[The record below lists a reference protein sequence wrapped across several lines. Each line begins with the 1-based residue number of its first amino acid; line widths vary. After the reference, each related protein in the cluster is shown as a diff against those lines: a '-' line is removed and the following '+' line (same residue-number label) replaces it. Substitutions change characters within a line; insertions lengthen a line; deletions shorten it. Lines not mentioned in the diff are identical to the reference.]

1 MNKLHLSILGLH
13 PEPRFEEDKSH
24 KGAPRNTRDSSFP
37 RKREPRKIKALDS
50 HLRGNDG
57 FFEIPEDQKAGHQ
70 VALPNQERLW
80 QWPPD
85 GPTDGPLSVALRS
98 RRMKRMTE
106 RPAATQTQDEA
117 CKDDPEALLLARF
130 AAMDSGH
137 GTAAFALQADLSED
151 AELRAALAEHPDIVA
166 VSQIMP
172 VHLQAGTDN
181 AVLMGPRYLHV
192 EREEWAAL
200 QADLNQWLQADG
212 ISLFSAASGR
222 HYLGYTA
229 TALER
234 VGTVDLPPLGCALNR
249 PIGQLLAGNELR
261 PFRRWLTE
269 LQMWLYSHP
278 VNAERAKKARP
289 EINSLWVWGR
299 SPWLFS
305 SSDVETA
312 ESLLPK
318 ATDRICDDDRALI
331 YTDSAVLAGAL
342 HSNVASDANN
352 PVVILSANSQPDIN
366 ELLARGVSPSRPVH
380 LIWSEP
386 LWCYLEGDLAGW
398 NASLD
403 AIDRFLTQIQ
413 SAHPHAAAQAR
424 DLEVD
429 NGVDLVWQR
438 YHWLTTLYTRLF
450 RSK

>member
-1 MNKLHLSILGLH
+1 MNKLRLSILGLH

-24 KGAPRNTRDSSFP
+24 KD
-37 RKREPRKIKALDS
+37 K
-50 HLRGNDG
+50 
-57 FFEIPEDQKAGHQ
+57 KAGHQ
-70 VALPNQERLW
+70 AALPNQERLW
-80 QWPPD
+80 QWSPD

-106 RPAATQTQDEA
+106 RLAGVPQTQDEA
-117 CKDDPEALLLARF
+117 CQDDPETLLLARF
-130 AAMDSGH
+130 AAMDRGH
-137 GTAAFALQADLSED
+137 STAAFALQADLSVD
-151 AELRAALAEHPDIVA
+151 AGLRVALAEHPDIVA
-166 VSQIMP
+166 VSQVTP

-249 PIGQLLAGNELR
+249 HVGQLLAGDELR

-299 SPWLFS
+299 SPWPKPQSTEASQSTWFS
-305 SSDVETA
+305 ADDLMSSDNR
-312 ESLLPK
+312 PM
-318 ATDRICDDDRALI
+318 I

-342 HSNVASDANN
+342 HSHDASDANN
-352 PVVILSANSQPDIN
+352 PVVILSASFQPHIN
-366 ELLARGVSPSRPVH
+366 ELVARGVSPSCPVH
-380 LIWSEP
+380 VIWSEP

-398 NASLD
+398 YASLD
-403 AIDRFLTQIQ
+403 AIDQFLKQRQPART
-413 SAHPHAAAQAR
+413 HAAAQAR
-424 DLEVD
+424 DLEID
-429 NGVDLVWQR
+429 NGVGLVWQR
-438 YHWLTTLYTRLF
+438 RHWLTTLYRRLF
-450 RSK
+450 RSE

>member
-1 MNKLHLSILGLH
+1 MTKLHLTIMGLH
-13 PEPRFEEDKSH
+13 PEPTS
-24 KGAPRNTRDSSFP
+24 PQNTRP
-37 RKREPRKIKALDS
+37 QPGL
-50 HLRGNDG
+50 
-57 FFEIPEDQKAGHQ
+57 PER
-70 VALPNQERLW
+70 ERLW

-98 RRMKRMTE
+98 RRMERMVE
-106 RPAATQTQDEA
+106 RLEAAQTQDEA
-117 CKDDPEALLLARF
+117 CQDDPETLLLARF
-130 AAMDSGH
+130 SGMNGDH
-137 GTAAFALQADLSED
+137 GTAALSLQADLSVD
-151 AELRAALAEHPDIVA
+151 AGLRAALAEHPDIVA

-181 AVLMGPRYLHV
+181 AVLMGPRYLRV
-192 EREEWAAL
+192 EREEWAVL

-249 PIGQLLAGNELR
+249 HVGQLLAGNALR

-278 VNAERAKKARP
+278 VNAERAKKAHP
-289 EINSLWVWGR
+289 EINSLWIWGR
-299 SPWLFS
+299 SPWPYPAN
-305 SSDVETA
+305 VETTQ
-312 ESLLPK
+312 LLSPK
-318 ATDRICDDDRALI
+318 ATDRIRGDNHTLI

-342 HSNVASDANN
+342 RSHDGSDASN
-352 PVVILSANSQPDIN
+352 PAVILSTSSQPDIN
-366 ELLARGVSPSRPVH
+366 ELAARGVLPSRSTHIV
-380 LIWSEP
+380 WSEP

-398 NASLD
+398 FASLD
-403 AIDRFLTQIQ
+403 AIDRFITQIQ

-424 DLEVD
+424 DLEID

-438 YHWLTTLYTRLF
+438 RHWLTALYKRLF
-450 RSK
+450 RSE

>member
-13 PEPRFEEDKSH
+13 PEPRFDEDKPH
-24 KGAPRNTRDSSFP
+24 KD
-37 RKREPRKIKALDS
+37 KM
-50 HLRGNDG
+50 
-57 FFEIPEDQKAGHQ
+57 AGHQ
-70 VALPNQERLW
+70 AALPNQERLW
-80 QWPPD
+80 QWPPN

-98 RRMKRMTE
+98 RRMKRMTD
-106 RPAATQTQDEA
+106 RLAVVPQTQDEA
-117 CKDDPEALLLARF
+117 CQDDPETLLLARF
-130 AAMDSGH
+130 AAMDRGH
-137 GTAAFALQADLSED
+137 GTAAFALQADLSVD
-151 AELRAALAEHPDIVA
+151 AGLRAALAEHPAIVA
-166 VSQIMP
+166 VSQVTP

-234 VGTVDLPPLGCALNR
+234 VSTVDLPPLGSALNR
-249 PIGQLLAGNELR
+249 HVGQLLAGDELR

-299 SPWLFS
+299 SPWPTPAN
-305 SSDVETA
+305 VETIHSISSTA
-312 ESLLPK
+312 V
-318 ATDRICDDDRALI
+318 DRITSDDRPLI

-342 HSNVASDANN
+342 CLHAVESTSN
-352 PVVILSANSQPDIN
+352 PVVILSTSFRPDIN
-366 ELLARGVSPSRPVH
+366 ELVALGVSPSRSTYIV
-380 LIWSEP
+380 WSEP

-398 NASLD
+398 YASLD
-403 AIDRFLTQIQ
+403 AIDQFLTQRQ
-413 SAHPHAAAQAR
+413 PAHTHTAAQAR
-424 DLEVD
+424 DLEID

-438 YHWLTTLYTRLF
+438 RHWLTTLYTRLF

>member
-13 PEPRFEEDKSH
+13 PEPRFDEDKPH
-24 KGAPRNTRDSSFP
+24 KD
-37 RKREPRKIKALDS
+37 K
-50 HLRGNDG
+50 
-57 FFEIPEDQKAGHQ
+57 KAGHQ
-70 VALPNQERLW
+70 AALPNHERLW
-80 QWPPD
+80 QWPPN
-85 GPTDGPLSVALRS
+85 GPTGGPLSVALRS
-98 RRMKRMTE
+98 RRMKQMKE
-106 RPAATQTQDEA
+106 RLAATQTQDEA
-117 CKDDPEALLLARF
+117 CQDDPETLLLARF
-130 AAMDSGH
+130 AAMDRGH
-137 GTAAFALQADLSED
+137 GTAAFALQADLSVD
-151 AELRAALAEHPDIVA
+151 AGLRAALAEHPAIVA
-166 VSQIMP
+166 VSQVKP

-222 HYLGYTA
+222 HYLGYAA

-249 PIGQLLAGNELR
+249 HVGQLLAGDELR

-299 SPWLFS
+299 SPWPYP

-312 ESLLPK
+312 ETLLPK
-318 ATDRICDDDRALI
+318 ANDRISDDDRALI

-342 HSNVASDANN
+342 HSHVASDANN
-352 PVVILSANSQPDIN
+352 PVVILCASLQPDIN
-366 ELLARGVSPSRPVH
+366 ELVARGVSPSCPVH
-380 LIWSEP
+380 VIWSEP

-398 NASLD
+398 YASLD
-403 AIDRFLTQIQ
+403 AIDQFLTQIQ
-413 SAHPHAAAQAR
+413 SAHPHHATQAR
-424 DLEVD
+424 NLEID

-438 YHWLTTLYTRLF
+438 HHWLTTLYTRLF

>member
-1 MNKLHLSILGLH
+1 
-13 PEPRFEEDKSH
+13 
-24 KGAPRNTRDSSFP
+24 
-37 RKREPRKIKALDS
+37 
-50 HLRGNDG
+50 
-57 FFEIPEDQKAGHQ
+57 
-70 VALPNQERLW
+70 
-80 QWPPD
+80 
-85 GPTDGPLSVALRS
+85 
-98 RRMKRMTE
+98 
-106 RPAATQTQDEA
+106 
-117 CKDDPEALLLARF
+117 
-130 AAMDSGH
+130 
-137 GTAAFALQADLSED
+137 AAFALQADLSED

-352 PVVILSANSQPDIN
+352 PVVILSAM
-366 ELLARGVSPSRPVH
+366 H

-403 AIDRFLTQIQ
+403 AIDRFLTQRQ
-413 SAHPHAAAQAR
+413 PAHRHTAAQAR
-424 DLEVD
+424 NFEID

-438 YHWLTTLYTRLF
+438 RHWLTALYGRLF
-450 RSK
+450 RSE